1 MENGLSTSIP
11 NWGSTEIIVCKG
23 YIYRAIKYYNIT
35 FGFYDDSIN
44 DVYNF
49 MNCLRWAFDDMTA
62 QNAYDFYNNYCIED
76 FFREGDV
83 K

>member
-1 MENGLSTSIP
+1 
-11 NWGSTEIIVCKG
+11 
-23 YIYRAIKYYNIT
+23 
-35 FGFYDDSIN
+35 
-44 DVYNF
+44 